1 MSIRCSSVRDSAAH
15 GNELDYDRA
24 GSVSRLLARLLKS
37 DGAIGAYNAAISQAE
52 ISASAATMD
61 VCHAMCARTAL
72 GSALT
77 HTHAHSGG
85 SSSMCR
91 LRLAAER
98 LDQPQLAHAP
108 TLEALLR
115 ASQAREH
122 RLSRFTAPVVAG
134 RDWRRRPGVCRLSWP
149 MCAVCTRCGARVPA
163 CSSHCCTAL
172 AMRRCS
178 PTERAMSWQVA
189 PSACAIGPAA
199 GAYGPARVQLCQL
212 RCVHWPRPSRAPRC
226 STASAARRTR

>member
-1 MSIRCSSVRDSAAH
+1 MPQATRTAGPSALHRTRESQTATAACAFCPSAALGPLIRCSSVRDSAAH

-24 GSVSRLLARLLKS
+24 GSVARLLARLLKS
-37 DGAIGAYNAAISQAE
+37 DGAIGAYNAAISQAAA
-52 ISASAATMD
+52 SASAATMD

-77 HTHAHSGG
+77 HTHAHSCG

-122 RLSRFTAPVVAG
+122 RNVAFHRSCCGWERLAATPRCVQAVVADV
-134 RDWRRRPGVCRLSWP
+134 RGVHAMWGESSGLLVALLHRLGVAEVLTDRTSDV
-149 MCAVCTRCGARVPA
+149 MAGGA
-163 CSSHCCTAL
+163 
-172 AMRRCS
+172 
-178 PTERAMSWQVA
+178 
-189 PSACAIGPAA
+189 
-199 GAYGPARVQLCQL
+199 
-212 RCVHWPRPSRAPRC
+212 
-226 STASAARRTR
+226 